1 MSHLLLTRKQSA
13 DLGITGIESCIGNG
27 KAKIVWAAEE
37 SKMSAQEKSSGD
49 SRLKPVQLKSFKRKN
64 DKLLV
69 CLTAYTAPV
78 AEILDK
84 HAEVLLVG
92 DSLGMVVYGF
102 DNTLPVTL
110 DMMIQ
115 HGAAVVRASKR
126 ACVVVDLPFGSYEG
140 SKEAAFNTASRM
152 LRETQAQA
160 VKLEGGEHLVETVG
174 FLTTRGIPVMGHIG
188 LTPQAI
194 KQLGSYG
201 PRGRSET
208 EAESIRNSAKALEE
222 AGAFSIVLEGVPV
235 DLAADLAAQ
244 VDVPIIGIGA
254 GHVTDGQILVSDD
267 MFGLFRNFKPKFV
280 RRFGNVADVIDKAA
294 GDYRAAVLDG
304 TFPGKEETY
313 K

>member
-1 MSHLLLTRKQSA
+1 
-13 DLGITGIESCIGNG
+13 
-27 KAKIVWAAEE
+27 
-37 SKMSAQEKSSGD
+37 MSAQKKNRAD
-49 SRLKPVQLKSFKRKN
+49 RLKPVQLKAYKRRN

-78 AEILDK
+78 AEILDD
-84 HAEVLLVG
+84 HCEVLLVG

-102 DNTLPVTL
+102 DNTLPVSTE
-110 DMMIQ
+110 MMIN
-115 HGAAVVRASKR
+115 HGAAVVRATSK
-126 ACVVVDLPFGSYEG
+126 ACVVVDLPFGTYEG
-140 SKEAAFNTASRM
+140 SPEQAFETASRV

-201 PRGRSET
+201 PRGRTESE
-208 EAESIRNSAKALEE
+208 ADSIKNSAKALEE
-222 AGAFSIVLEGVPV
+222 AGAFSIVVEGVPV
-235 DLAADLAAQ
+235 DLAAEVAEH
-244 VDVPIIGIGA
+244 VDVPLIGIGA

-267 MFGLFRNFKPKFV
+267 MFGLFRSFKPKFV
-280 RRFGNVADVIDKAA
+280 RRFGAVAHEIEMAAKA
-294 GDYRAAVLDG
+294 YREAVLDG
-304 TFPGKEETY
+304 TFPAKEETY

>member
-1 MSHLLLTRKQSA
+1 
-13 DLGITGIESCIGNG
+13 
-27 KAKIVWAAEE
+27 
-37 SKMSAQEKSSGD
+37 MSAQPSPQPNPHRAQ
-49 SRLKPVQLKSFKRKN
+49 RLKPVDLKAHKRRAGKV
-64 DKLLV
+64 LV

-78 AEILDK
+78 AQLLDPHCEI
-84 HAEVLLVG
+84 LLVG

-102 DNTLPVTL
+102 DNTLPVTT

-115 HGAAVVRASKR
+115 HGAAVVRASNR
-126 ACVVVDLPFGSYEG
+126 ACVVVDLPFGTYEG
-140 SKEAAFNTASRM
+140 SREAAFDTASRV

-160 VKLEGGEHLVETVG
+160 VKMEGGEHLVETVA

-208 EAESIRNSAKALEE
+208 EAETIRKSAKALEE
-222 AGAFSIVLEGVPV
+222 AGVFSIVVEGVPV
-235 DLAADLAAQ
+235 DLAADLANH

-254 GHVTDGQILVSDD
+254 GQVTDGQILVSDD
-267 MFGLFRNFKPKFV
+267 MFGLFKNFKPKFV
-280 RRFGNVADVIDKAA
+280 RRFGNVAGEIEQAA
-294 GDYRAAVLDG
+294 EAYRAAVLDG
-304 TFPGKEETY
+304 SFPAKEETY